1 MDIHN
6 EFIAQEKNLVFYAG
20 KPIINR
26 VHEFNDINGNPWD
39 FSEAISYFF
48 VISEERDG
56 GVDLIEWTSPDN
68 LSNSTNQIILNSTA
82 SDTDIGTGKY
92 YYEMGYL
99 IAGGYEVLT
108 AYGQAKFI

>member
-39 FSEAISYFF
+39 FSEATGLFF
-48 VISEERDG
+48 NVFEEREG
-56 GVDLIEWTSPDN
+56 GIQLIAWADPEN
-68 LSNSTNQIILNSTA
+68 LASSGNQIILNSNA
-82 SDTDIGTGKY
+82 SDTDIGIGKY
-92 YYEMGYL
+92 YYEQGYL

>member
-26 VHEFNDINGNPWD
+26 VHEYYDLNGNAWD
-39 FSEAISYFF
+39 FSEAVGLFLNIW
-48 VISEERDG
+48 EEREG
-56 GVDLIEWTSPDN
+56 GIQLIAWTDPDN
-68 LSNSTNQIILNSTA
+68 LAVSGNAITLNAPA
-82 SDTDIGTGKY
+82 SDTSIGLGKY
-92 YYEMGYL
+92 YYEKGYL